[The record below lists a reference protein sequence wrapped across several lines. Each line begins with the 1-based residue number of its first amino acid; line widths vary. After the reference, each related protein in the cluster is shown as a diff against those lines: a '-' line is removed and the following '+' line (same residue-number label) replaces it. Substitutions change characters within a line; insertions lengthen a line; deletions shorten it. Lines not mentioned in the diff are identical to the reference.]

1 MNIQCVRFAAALLVA
16 MALALPSGVLAERR
30 VRTTPL
36 TLVDASGTTMG
47 VFYPSFIQWGYQDI
61 DTQTTSVVVLDLGLS
76 VGPVA
81 LPVAPTGET
90 DTRDLTWAPTMHSV
104 WFDQPGCV
112 GTAYLAPVTQSAP
125 GLAFNAI
132 VPVAGGGWTLYATT
146 RVVDTTYHD
155 IWSTIGVDGICRNR
169 EFAGHWTLP
178 PADVVLPLT
187 FAPPFRAR

>member
-81 LPVAPTGET
+81 LPVAPTGAIDT
-90 DTRDLTWAPTMHSV
+90 DLW
-104 WFDQPGCV
+104 
-112 GTAYLAPVTQSAP
+112 PVM
-125 GLAFNAI
+125 
-132 VPVAGGGWTLYATT
+132 
-146 RVVDTTYHD
+146 
-155 IWSTIGVDGICRNR
+155 GVDGTCHDN